1 MKLETVCHEDRDA
14 VYLQRYITFGILL
27 LNVT

>member
-1 MKLETVCHEDRDA
+1 MKLETVCQEDRDT

-27 LNVT
+27 LNVA